1 MTQKIAPT
9 LTWEENEKG
18 TLIGT
23 ATLDD
28 GKVVQYACRNKGDDD
43 NPKWVHFRSISRQRS
58 EGDFG
63 VEIEMDVKFKL
74 NGGEDA
80 QTRMRSIHLCMKD
93 LRELVKTK

>member
-28 GKVVQYACRNKGDDD
+28 GRVVQYACRNKGDDD

-58 EGDFG
+58 DGDFG
-63 VEIEMDVKFKL
+63 GEIEMDVKFKI

-93 LRELVKTK
+93 LIELSKTL